1 MTPLRPSTVSVRSAL
16 VASFLVFVAALAV
29 LGGWSAW
36 RLHDLGGASRRII
49 ADNYDSVVA
58 AQHMKESLERQDS
71 AALFILLGEAQRG
84 RAQLVEHRARFDGSL
99 ARAAGNITEP
109 GEREVI
115 AGIHDLRA
123 RYYARFD
130 TLVAPDRPAQSREYF
145 AELEPLFNQL
155 RRRVDDLLQLNQEA
169 MRAKSRA
176 AESVARRWFTMTLI
190 LAATLIATS
199 LLVATALARRVVR
212 PLRALTAAT
221 DRMSKGDLDVS
232 APVSGTASELHDLA
246 VSFNRMA
253 GHLGELRRSDLGR
266 LRAAQQL
273 AESAIDSLYD
283 PVVVTDADGR
293 VTRLNRA
300 AEEIFGSESAGV
312 GQPIS
317 SLAAGSAIGT
327 AVWQAIESGRPTAS
341 DTTATLARL
350 TVTGSARD
358 YRVRTTPMRDD
369 HGTLLGSVTLLEDVT
384 HLREIDRVKSE
395 FIATASHELRT
406 PLTSALMGIQLLLEP
421 QTGELSDRQRE
432 LLEMCRVDGER
443 LVRLIQELLDLS
455 RLEAGREPTV
465 VKPIDVADVIRTST
479 ARMRPQVTAR
489 GITLVETIGA
499 ALPPVLA
506 DQSQIE
512 RVLANLLSNAV
523 RATEAGGTITVAA
536 ESAPDTRRSSRF
548 ATRAAASLPS
558 ICLACSKSSVRCRAA
573 PPTAQGSGSPS
584 SSTSSSPI
592 RDGSGSQSEPSR
604 GSVFSF
610 SLPTASTRASNDSAA
625 EVQ

>member
-123 RYYARFD
+123 RVLRRFD
-130 TLVAPDRPAQSREYF
+130 PLVAPDRPAQSREYF

-443 LVRLIQELLDLS
+443 LVRLMQELLDLS
-455 RLEAGREPTV
+455 RLEAGREPAV

-506 DQSQIE
+506 DKSQIE

-536 ESAPDTRRSSRF
+536 ESAPEHVV
-548 ATRAAASLPS
+548 
-558 ICLACSKSSVRCRAA
+558 ISVRDTGRGIPAEYLPRLFEKFSQVPGGSSDGA
-573 PPTAQGSGSPS
+573 GLGLSIVKHIVESHQGR
-584 SSTSSSPI
+584 I
-592 RDGSGSQSEPSR
+592 WVQSEPSR